1 MKALFYHNINA
12 DSFSAENMLIGGGGN
27 MSQTTKWALAMSLQ
41 RVMAQKPLSKITI
54 ADITQDCG
62 INRMTFYY
70 HFQDIF
76 DLIDWICQEEGAKA
90 IQGRKGYETWQD
102 GFIALCHAMIKN
114 RAFVE
119 GVYHSVQREQIENYL
134 FRVVYDLL
142 LDVVC
147 ELSEG
152 YSISHEN
159 QRYITN
165 FYKFGF
171 VGVVLEWVKN
181 GMNEAPEAMVERVSQ
196 MMHGQLLLAIQNMDS
211 NSILSNK
218 PH

>member
-41 RVMAQKPLSKITI
+41 RV
-54 ADITQDCG
+54 
-62 INRMTFYY
+62 
-70 HFQDIF
+70 
-76 DLIDWICQEEGAKA
+76 KA

-142 LDVVC
+142 LDVVF

-211 NSILSNK
+211 NPILSNK